1 VVQLVQLVPLAAR
14 LRLPPSDPM
23 QTWHADSRGREI
35 AKRNCGTKPKHNN
48 TTPKHT
54 TETTTQGQNKNQK
67 ANTHTHTQ
75 QNKDTETQKH
85 RDTKTQRHRNTQG
98 CNSSR
103 FCAWWGGGQS
113 KVSFV
118 IQNGTLHNIFSG
130 AAIQADSVHGGVVD
144 NQK

>member
-23 QTWHADSRGREI
+23 QTWHADSRGGEI

-67 ANTHTHTQ
+67 ANTHTHT
-75 QNKDTETQKH
+75 H
-85 RDTKTQRHRNTQG
+85 SRTKTQRHRNTETL
-98 CNSSR
+98 R
-103 FCAWWGGGQS
+103 HRDT
-113 KVSFV
+113 
-118 IQNGTLHNIFSG
+118 GTHR

-144 NQK
+144 NQR